1 MEGLSQANAFLT
13 KSDYAV
19 ITGLSQMTA
28 TRNVMQAHLKT
39 LSAATTTVTKRK
51 YYCWSCRGN
60 VFLGSKSFTSKKVG
74 HKYEAYYKKGLGV
87 SEKGCK

>member
-19 ITGLSQMTA
+19 ITELTQMNA

-39 LSAATTTVTKRK
+39 LSAATTTIPKRK
-51 YYCWSCRGN
+51 Y
-60 VFLGSKSFTSKKVG
+60 
-74 HKYEAYYKKGLGV
+74 
-87 SEKGCK
+87 